1 MTEDTQY
8 AVYFHANAL
17 EALGDAIKPYLSQ
30 GANGPHLIGYELDTG
45 GALCEMCV
53 EVKNAEGKPV
63 KTEVMFPVGMIRL
76 VLSIGGIEDRFGF
89 HGAD

>member
-1 MTEDTQY
+1 MPDETQY
-8 AVYFHANAL
+8 AVYLHANAL
-17 EALGDAIKPYLSQ
+17 EALGEAIKPYLSQ
-30 GANGPHLIGYELDTG
+30 GANGPHIVCTELDTG

-53 EVKNAEGKPV
+53 EFKNAEGALV
-63 KTEVMFPVGMIRL
+63 KSEVMVPIGMIRL